1 MKKKRL
7 YGSTTPRHDNSKAL
21 ILYASMTLLPMLLT
35 SCHKTCTCLT
45 YNGGAHTYTA
55 EEVDERGVTCPNM
68 IFQAGV
74 QYYSVCNW
82 D

>member
-1 MKKKRL
+1 MKR
-7 YGSTTPRHDNSKAL
+7 
-21 ILYASMTLLPMLLT
+21 ILTLCAMTLLALWLG

>member
-7 YGSTTPRHDNSKAL
+7 YGSTTLRHYNSKAL
-21 ILYASMTLLPMLLT
+21 MLYASMTLLPMLLT

>member
-7 YGSTTPRHDNSKAL
+7 YGSTTLRHYNSKAL
-21 ILYASMTLLPMLLT
+21 ILYASMTLLPLLLT

>member
-7 YGSTTPRHDNSKAL
+7 YGSTTLRHYNSKAL
-21 ILYASMTLLPMLLT
+21 ILYVSMTLLPLLLT